1 MSKSGRPNNMQI
13 NSTPMPCE
21 KGDIMGICL
30 EFDDRWPTPTGFPRH
45 VYFTKN
51 KQYLGS
57 VLLEKQFHP

>member
-1 MSKSGRPNNMQI
+1 MPLNGK
-13 NSTPMPCE
+13 PMPCE
-21 KGDIMGICL
+21 KGDIMGIGL
-30 EFDDRWPTPTGFPRH
+30 EFDDRGPAPTGFPRR